1 MKSTPV
7 QARTSAAAAEV
18 QRQAEV
24 RSLGPGAIARTAVDR
39 CRSSECQR
47 PRQAQ
52 AQAQAEAVAAE
63 AAAEEAKAA
72 EVKIAVK
79 IAKAAAEAEAAKER
93 RLAFAAQVKIACVW
107 TYRDRSLEKD

>member
-1 MKSTPV
+1 
-7 QARTSAAAAEV
+7 
-18 QRQAEV
+18 
-24 RSLGPGAIARTAVDR
+24 
-39 CRSSECQR
+39 
-47 PRQAQ
+47 
-52 AQAQAEAVAAE
+52 VAAE